1 MSDGVSWRP
10 SLPLAPAE
18 EALLKSAAAGEVFG
32 LAADASG
39 PDRGRPGAEPA
50 PQIRAAVLRHLL
62 TQADWPVDAK
72 GVQLC
77 GAVISE
83 HLDLEAGVLRCPL
96 RLEECTFSDPRPVSL
111 SFATAPLIVFSRCHL
126 SGVSGES
133 LQITANFEIRE
144 SVITGPAVL
153 SGSRIGG
160 ALNFSGSR
168 IGVNSSGNSFTAND
182 LHVRLSVRL
191 SAGFSAAGAVRLLRT
206 EIGGQL
212 NLEGARLG
220 ANENKDS
227 VDGRGMT
234 IAGSVY
240 LDRGFAA
247 QGAVRLSGARISG
260 ELRCDSARIGADE
273 EGNSLIGD
281 VARVYGGVLLDS
293 FEGGSAFTAQ
303 GAVLLTDSE
312 ITGSLT
318 CHDAQLGA
326 NKSHISLDC
335 RGMTVSGSV
344 RLDGQFN
351 ADAAVWLAGANI
363 TGQLRCGGA
372 HIGANA
378 SGDALI
384 GDGLR
389 AGGGVVLDALSG
401 GRAFTALGSVRLT
414 GADIIGSLSCAGAT
428 ISADKQGNAL
438 VGDEIRV
445 SVAVLLDR
453 GFTANG
459 AVRLP
464 GATIGG
470 QFRCRGARIASTD
483 SDGDSLVAA
492 GIKVG
497 GPVLLDR
504 GFTTEGALHLVGADI
519 GGAARLQGASV
530 GANAEGYSLDGSGMQ
545 VGRDLSFDQARDGT
559 AFTSKGAIRLATVS
573 VNGSIRF
580 HGAQLNGSD
589 ADGDSLVLNAAE
601 VSGSIFLSNGFSAAG
616 AVRLARAGV
625 TGSVSCGGARLG
637 HNRMLNSL
645 VGDGLRVG
653 RDVAL
658 DTDRDGAVFSATG
671 AVRLQG
677 AEISGQLKCQGAQL
691 RGTDW
696 DGDAFFC
703 NGVKVGD
710 SVYLE
715 QGFSAS
721 GAVKFSRASIAG
733 SFHCRGARLGNG
745 KGAALTAERMSV
757 TGGVLLDE
765 GFTANGAVSL
775 REAAIARELRW
786 APQGVPASVN
796 LESARVQQLTDDWTG
811 DRVGGLWP
819 RGTLRLAGLT
829 YEGFGGDNPPPVEHR
844 LAWVRS
850 QHEPAPGN
858 GAVAPAAVPFNAQPY
873 KQLADVYRRAGQDDE
888 ARTVEIARRRDLRR
902 YGKISPSRKVINW
915 VLDVTIRYGF
925 QTWRALAGLVI
936 LYVIALSASLIA
948 QRQPGLITPANT
960 QAATR
965 GHPTALQCAASYPC
979 FYPAG
984 YAVDI
989 VFPLVN
995 LHQAE
1000 NWRADGDHSWG
1011 WAWVTGTWVAT
1022 GLGWSL
1028 ATLVVV
1034 GYTGLARRD

>member
-1 MSDGVSWRP
+1 
-10 SLPLAPAE
+10 
-18 EALLKSAAAGEVFG
+18 
-32 LAADASG
+32 
-39 PDRGRPGAEPA
+39 
-50 PQIRAAVLRHLL
+50 
-62 TQADWPVDAK
+62 
-72 GVQLC
+72 
-77 GAVISE
+77 
-83 HLDLEAGVLRCPL
+83 
-96 RLEECTFSDPRPVSL
+96 
-111 SFATAPLIVFSRCHL
+111 
-126 SGVSGES
+126 
-133 LQITANFEIRE
+133 
-144 SVITGPAVL
+144 
-153 SGSRIGG
+153 
-160 ALNFSGSR
+160 
-168 IGVNSSGNSFTAND
+168 
-182 LHVRLSVRL
+182 VRLSVQL
-191 SAGFSAAGAVRLLRT
+191 SAGFRAEGAIRLPRA

-212 NLEGARLG
+212 NLEGAQLG
-220 ANENKDS
+220 ANENRDS

-234 IAGSVY
+234 TTGSVY

-247 QGAVRLSGARISG
+247 QGAVRLSAARISG
-260 ELRCDSARIGADE
+260 ELRCDSARIGANE

-281 VARVYGGVLLDS
+281 VVRVYGGVLLDS
-293 FEGGSAFTAQ
+293 FEGGSSFAAQ
-303 GAVLLTDSE
+303 GAVLFTDSE
-312 ITGSLT
+312 ITGSLI
-318 CHDAQLGA
+318 CHDAQIGA
-326 NKSHISLDC
+326 NKSNISLDC
-335 RGMTVSGSV
+335 RGMTVHGSV
-344 RLDGQFN
+344 RLDGRFN
-351 ADAAVWLAGANI
+351 AEAAVWLANANI

-378 SGDALI
+378 FGNALI

-401 GRAFTALGSVRLT
+401 GRAFTALGAVRFT
-414 GADIIGSLSCAGAT
+414 GADVTGSLSCVGAS

-453 GFTANG
+453 GFTAKG

-464 GATIGG
+464 GAAIGG
-470 QFRCRGARIASTD
+470 QFRCRGARIAGAD

-504 GFTTEGALHLVGADI
+504 GFTTAGAIHLVGADI
-519 GGAARLQGASV
+519 GGSARLQGASV
-530 GANAEGYSLDGSGMQ
+530 GANAEGYSLDGGGMQ
-545 VGRDLSFDQARDGT
+545 VGRDLSFDRARDGT
-559 AFTSKGAIRLATVS
+559 VFTSQGAIRLATVS

-580 HGAQLNGSD
+580 QGAQLNGSD
-589 ADGDSLVLNAAE
+589 ADGDSLVLDAAQ
-601 VSGSIFLSNGFSAAG
+601 VSGSIFLSNGFAAAG

-625 TGSVSCGGARLG
+625 TGSVSCGGARFG
-637 HNRMLNSL
+637 CNEELNSL
-645 VGDGLRVG
+645 IGDGLRVG

-658 DTDRDGAVFSATG
+658 DTDRDGAAFSATG
-671 AVRLQG
+671 AVRLPG
-677 AEISGQLKCQGAQL
+677 AEIAGQLKCQGAQL
-691 RGTDW
+691 HGSDQ

-715 QGFSAS
+715 RGFSAS

-775 REAAIARELRW
+775 REAAIVRELRW
-786 APQGVPASVN
+786 APRGVPASVN

-811 DRVGGLWP
+811 DRLGGLWP

-829 YEGFGGDNPPPVEHR
+829 YDGFGGDNPPPVEHR

-850 QHEPAPGN
+850 QHEPAAGN
-858 GAVAPAAVPFNAQPY
+858 GTVVSAAMPFSAQPY

-902 YGKISPSRKVINW
+902 YGKISRSRKVINW
-915 VLDVTIRYGF
+915 ILDVTIRYGF
-925 QTWRALAGLVI
+925 QTWRALAGLVV
-936 LYVIALSASLIA
+936 LYVIAFSAFLIA
-948 QRQPGLITPANT
+948 QHQPGLITPANT
-960 QAATR
+960 QAAAH

-989 VFPLVN
+989 VFPLIN